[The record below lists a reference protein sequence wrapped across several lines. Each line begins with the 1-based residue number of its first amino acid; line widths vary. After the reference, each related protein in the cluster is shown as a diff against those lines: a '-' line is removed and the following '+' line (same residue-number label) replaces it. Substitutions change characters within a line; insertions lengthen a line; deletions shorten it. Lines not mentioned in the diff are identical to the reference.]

1 MLWAK
6 NEKNYSFLP
15 SFDSFSERR
24 GPRKIRRDLPWFFDP
39 SISDQT
45 HLYNWVYNRVK
56 FIIGEDYQLRGRN
69 LVSLKGHRFTSTPI
83 PPSVLNRTNQ
93 YAGTIIMS
101 NVGAELYLLGKLDN
115 ILKGIKLDNKSVF
128 APSPRVGILQVGEG
142 HF

>member
-1 MLWAK
+1 MI
-6 NEKNYSFLP
+6 ELP
-15 SFDSFSERR
+15 
-24 GPRKIRRDLPWFFDP
+24 KIDGA
-39 SISDQT
+39 

-69 LVSLKGHRFTSTPI
+69 LVSLKGHRFPSTPI
-83 PPSVLNRTNQ
+83 SPSVLNRTNQ

-128 APSPRVGILQVGEG
+128 APSPRVGILQVGE
-142 HF
+142 